1 MQRLA
6 ILEPLDPIA
15 AEARRDIGSA
25 LGIALHSAT
34 ADPAAMRPL
43 WSAFSRGEPVPAAQL
58 RQVLGEEVV
67 AHAVRTEL
75 LIAVDVG
82 ENEPWLRGSV
92 CIVAAEVGG
101 ELRWVASDFGWYDD
115 DPDAVSGP
123 SEASATLLAAIP
135 EGNYRRVLEVGS
147 GAGAVITHLASLH
160 DADCV
165 ASDINPRALAFTE
178 LTAALNA
185 QSRVQTIASDFAG
198 EIHERFDLVVC
209 NPPFILGRPR
219 AHTVFRDS
227 ADGTGHASLG
237 IDFAP
242 LLRPGGLAVYLTNWE
257 YSTGD
262 NDPLE
267 CLATR
272 LQGVENCSV
281 LVIERA
287 VVPVRHYVELWSED
301 PVEQRDWINGFS
313 ERGIAHIGTGM
324 VVVHRQ
330 DGAEPAVSMARH
342 NTGRR
347 EDLRVIIRDWVG
359 THL

>member
-25 LGIALHSAT
+25 LGAALHSAT
-34 ADPAAMRPL
+34 TDPAAMRPL
-43 WSAFSRGEPVPAAQL
+43 WSVFSRGEPVPAAQL
-58 RQVLGEEVV
+58 RQVLGEDVV
-67 AHAVRTEL
+67 THAVRTEL

-82 ENEPWLRGSV
+82 EDEPWLRGSV

-123 SEASATLLAAIP
+123 GEASATLLAAIP

-185 QSRVQTIASDFAG
+185 QPGVQTLASDFADQ
-198 EIHERFDLVVC
+198 IHERFDLVVC
-209 NPPFILGRPR
+209 NPPFILGRPSG
-219 AHTVFRDS
+219 HTIFRDS
-227 ADGTGHASLG
+227 ADGTGHATLG
-237 IDFAP
+237 TDFAA

-257 YSTGD
+257 YSTGGD
-262 NDPLE
+262 DPLE
-267 CLATR
+267 RLAT
-272 LQGVENCSV
+272 GFADIENCSV
-281 LVIERA
+281 LLLERA
-287 VVPVRHYVELWSED
+287 VVPVRQYVELWSED

-313 ERGIAHIGTGM
+313 ERGIAHIGTGI
-324 VVVHRQ
+324 VAVHRN
-330 DGAEPAVSMARH
+330 DGAEQAVSMARY

-347 EDLRVIIRDWVG
+347 QDVRVVIRDWVG
-359 THL
+359 THI